1 MNSQNIR
8 EQAEKLLKQALD
20 DEQKA
25 LKLLENAR
33 ASQIYAKGAIEACEL
48 LGVKDEAKK
57 VVGESDQG
65 NASID
70 SNNLSAIPNDSNEN
84 K

>member
-1 MNSQNIR
+1 MNSKDIK
-8 EQAEKLLKQALD
+8 EQAEKLLKQAQE

-33 ASQIYAKGAIEACEL
+33 ASQIYAKGALEACEL

-57 VVGESDQG
+57 AMGESDKG
-65 NASID
+65 DAASD
-70 SNNLSAIPNDSNEN
+70 SNSLSAIPNDSNEN

>member
-1 MNSQNIR
+1 MNSKDIK
-8 EQAEKLLKQALD
+8 EQAEKLLKQAQE

-33 ASQIYAKGAIEACEL
+33 ASQIYAKGALEACEL
-48 LGVKDEAKK
+48 LGVKDEAQKAM
-57 VVGESDQG
+57 GESDKG
-65 NASID
+65 DAASD
-70 SNNLSAIPNDSNEN
+70 SNSLSAIPNDSNEN